1 MTRRELLAGCATPLL
16 ARGNEKVFAK
26 ENLVAWCIVPFD
38 SKQRGPEERAEML
51 QRLGLK
57 RLAYDWREKDTP
69 TFDAELDALNKRGI
83 RLEAFWLSSGM
94 DTRANKNVGVVL
106 DFLKRRKVRTSIWL
120 FIGNPKNFTGLS
132 QEQKISQMAEAA
144 GYVAE
149 QAKGLG
155 CTVDL
160 YNHGGW
166 TGEPENLA
174 AVVRRMKMN
183 NTGIVYNFHHARERM
198 DEFAGDFKLMLP
210 HLKTLNLNGMKKGG
224 PMIMTLGDGDRELEM
239 LRVVYESDY
248 RGRIGI
254 LNHRTDQD
262 AEVGLR
268 ANMAGLERLAAKLR
282 STKG

>member
-1 MTRRELLAGCATPLL
+1 
-16 ARGNEKVFAK
+16 
-26 ENLVAWCIVPFD
+26 
-38 SKQRGPEERAEML
+38 
-51 QRLGLK
+51 
-57 RLAYDWREKDTP
+57 
-69 TFDAELDALNKRGI
+69 
-83 RLEAFWLSSGM
+83 M
-94 DTRANKNVGVVL
+94 DTRSNKNVGVVL

-120 FIGNPKNFTGLS
+120 FIGNPKDFTGLS

-174 AVVRRMKMN
+174 AVVGRMKMN

-198 DEFAGDFKLMLP
+198 DEFAGDFKQMLP
-210 HLKTLNLNGMKKGG
+210 HLKTLNLNGMKKDG